1 MLQDSAGFISVA
13 GKMGQAG
20 TGAAPRSGASEDVVT
35 HVAAVVRSGHDQV
48 MRAVVAT
55 NNPVRLSFLVALL
68 ADAGIETVLLDTH
81 ASIADGSIGAIP
93 RRLMVA
99 QDDYDRARRILHEAG
114 EC

>member
-1 MLQDSAGFISVA
+1 
-13 GKMGQAG
+13 
-20 TGAAPRSGASEDVVT
+20 
-35 HVAAVVRSGHDQV
+35 